1 MSAPS
6 RRTHYWRSW
15 RLGWH
20 DVLRTKC
27 TSSPRH
33 PPYQATWQCC
43 LDCWSSCSRRPCGPW
58 LVCHAR
64 INSGRHATWWSCR
77 RCWPPSG
84 DQRTGRKPCA
94 HCTGH
99 NEHTH
104 THAVVKER
112 RALIQRPIASDGESP
127 NKRVV
132 HVVRQRMHVGI
143 NQDTGHV
150 ANQLAIVARNLVMAN
165 NGCCFSE
172 W

>member
-1 MSAPS
+1 MQLDD
-6 RRTHYWRSW
+6 HV
-15 RLGWH
+15 G
-20 DVLRTKC
+20 DVDL
-27 TSSPRH
+27 
-33 PPYQATWQCC
+33 QAVIKEQDANHVHIVQDTT
-43 LDCWSSCSRRPCGPW
+43 
-58 LVCHAR
+58 
-64 INSGRHATWWSCR
+64 N
-77 RCWPPSG
+77 
-84 DQRTGRKPCA
+84 
-94 HCTGH
+94 
-99 NEHTH
+99 TH

-132 HVVRQRMHVGI
+132 HVVRQRMDVGI